1 MPLPN
6 PKPYEKKNE
15 FIKRFM
21 SDNTMVKEFPK
32 DQRYAIALDKWEEF
46 ENKKFNKGAK
56 FNTDKLVKKE
66 KEFNFS

>member
-1 MPLPN
+1 MPIPS

-46 ENKKFNKGAK
+46 ENKKKMSK
-56 FNTDKLVKKE
+56 FNTGKLIKKE
-66 KEFNFS
+66 KEFNFN